1 MNFLEALSISS
12 QPFEVQNSMCAAKFD
27 SLNITDTTLRDAHQ
41 SLIAT
46 RLRTEDM
53 LPLARAI
60 DQAGFF
66 SVEAWGGATFDSC
79 IRFLNDDPWDRLRML
94 KAELKHT
101 PIQMLLRGQNLVGY
115 RHYPDDVVEKFVE
128 ASARNGVD
136 IFRVFDALNDIR
148 NMKKAMEEVK
158 NVGGHLQGAI
168 SYTTSPV
175 HSVATFIDM
184 AQELY
189 TLGCDSICIK
199 DMAGLI
205 MPHDARDLIAGI
217 KKTADVKVCL
227 HSHCTSGVAPLSY
240 QAAIDAG
247 VDILDTAMSP
257 FAFGTSQPP
266 TESIVASV
274 LGTPRDTGIDL
285 ITLRNVR
292 NICREMREKY
302 EPLFSAITDRV
313 DSDVL
318 IYQLPGG
325 MISNLVSQLKEQN
338 ALDRLDDVFHEV
350 PRVRKDLGYPP
361 LVTPTSQIVGTQ
373 AVFNV
378 LMDGERYRNVTR
390 EVKDYV
396 LGLYGRSP
404 APISPE
410 VRALIV
416 GDEEPVTVRPADL
429 LEPIYEQMRAQA
441 VEQGLVTR
449 DEDVL
454 TYILYPSIA
463 PSFLRG
469 ERQAEVIPE
478 AAAPAGPVGVADFPR
493 SMEVE
498 VDGEIFSVRIV
509 TVEGDS
515 VGASVCTPSAKE
527 RIPRGEVAGGV
538 KSNMQ
543 GMVLKVMFPRGSTV
557 KKGDTLIVLEA
568 MKMENPIRSPRDGTV
583 SEIFVDAGDVVQN
596 GDVLMVIE

>member
-1 MNFLEALSISS
+1 MISS
-12 QPFEVQNSMCAAKFD
+12 QPFEVYNSMCAAKFD

-60 DQAGFF
+60 DEVGFF

-79 IRFLNDDPWDRLRML
+79 IRFLNDDPWERLRVL
-94 KAELKHT
+94 KAELQRT

-148 NMKKAMEEVK
+148 NMKKAMAEVK
-158 NVGGHLQGAI
+158 NVGAHLQGAI

-175 HSVATFIDM
+175 HSVATFVEM
-184 AQELY
+184 AEELY
-189 TLGCDSICIK
+189 SLGCDSICIK

-205 MPHDARDLIAGI
+205 MPHDARDLITGI

-266 TESIVASV
+266 TESVVASV
-274 LGTPRDTGIDL
+274 AGTARDTGIDL
-285 ITLRNVR
+285 LPLRKVR
-292 NICREMREKY
+292 NTCREMREKY
-302 EPLFSAITDRV
+302 EPLFNSIADRV

-325 MISNLVSQLKEQN
+325 MISNLISQLKEQD
-338 ALDRLDDVFHEV
+338 ALDRLEEVFREIPH
-350 PRVRKDLGYPP
+350 VREDLGYPP

-378 LMDGERYRNVTR
+378 LMDGERYRNVTK

-404 APISPE
+404 APISLE
-410 VRALIV
+410 IQKMII
-416 GDEEPVTVRPADL
+416 GDEKPITVRPADQL
-429 LEPIYEQMRAQA
+429 APIYEQMKKEAM
-441 VEQGLVTR
+441 EQCLVNQE
-449 DEDVL
+449 EDVL
-454 TYILYPSIA
+454 TYILYPNIA
-463 PSFLRG
+463 PTFLRG
-469 ERQAEVIPE
+469 ECKAETIPE
-478 AAAPAGPVGVADFPR
+478 KAAAAPAGVAEIPR

-509 TVEGDS
+509 TVEGGS
-515 VGASVCTPSAKE
+515 VAAPSAAAASAGA
-527 RIPRGEVAGGV
+527 PRGDVAGGV

-543 GMVLKVMFPRGSTV
+543 GMVLKVMVQRGSAV

-568 MKMENPIRSPRDGTV
+568 MKMENPIPSPRDGTV

>member
-1 MNFLEALSISS
+1 
-12 QPFEVQNSMCAAKFD
+12 MCAAKSD
-27 SLNITDTTLRDAHQ
+27 SLHITDTTLRDAHQ

-60 DQAGFF
+60 DEVGFF

-79 IRFLNDDPWDRLRML
+79 IRFLNEDPWERLRVL
-94 KAELKHT
+94 KAELKRT

-136 IFRVFDALNDIR
+136 IFRVFDALNDVR
-148 NMKKAMEEVK
+148 NMKKAMAEIK
-158 NVGGHLQGAI
+158 NVGAHLQGAI

-175 HSVATFIDM
+175 HSVATFVDM
-184 AQELY
+184 AEELY
-189 TLGCDSICIK
+189 SLGCDSICIK

-205 MPHDARDLIAGI
+205 MPHDARDLITGI
-217 KKTADVKVCL
+217 KKRADVRVCL

-266 TESIVASV
+266 TESVVASV
-274 LGTPRDTGIDL
+274 AGTARDTGIDL
-285 ITLRNVR
+285 LPLRNVR
-292 NICREMREKY
+292 DICREMREKY
-302 EPLFSAITDRV
+302 GPLFNSIADRV

-325 MISNLVSQLKEQN
+325 MISNLVSQLKEQD
-338 ALDRLDDVFHEV
+338 ALDRLDEVFHEV
-350 PRVRKDLGYPP
+350 PRVREDLGYPP

-378 LMDGERYRNVTR
+378 LMGGERYRNVTK

-404 APISPE
+404 APINPE
-410 VRALIV
+410 IRKMII
-416 GDEEPVTVRPADL
+416 GDEKPITVRPADQL
-429 LEPIYEQMRAQA
+429 APIYEQMKREAM
-441 VEQGLVTR
+441 EQCLVNQE
-449 DEDVL
+449 EDVL
-454 TYILYPSIA
+454 TYILYPNIA
-463 PSFLRG
+463 PTFLRG
-469 ERQAEVIPE
+469 ECKAEAIPE
-478 AAAPAGPVGVADFPR
+478 KAAVTPASVAEIPR

-509 TVEGDS
+509 TVEG
-515 VGASVCTPSAKE
+515 GAVTASSAAPSAKE
-527 RIPRGEVAGGV
+527 VRPRGDVAGGV

-543 GMVLKVMFPRGSTV
+543 GMVLQVMVARGGAV
-557 KKGDTLIVLEA
+557 KKGDPLIVLEA
-568 MKMENPIRSPRDGTV
+568 MKMENPIPSPRDGTI
-583 SEIFVDAGDVVQN
+583 SEIFVNAGDVVQN

>member
-1 MNFLEALSISS
+1 LISS
-12 QPFEVQNSMCAAKFD
+12 QPFEVYKSMCAAKLC

-53 LPLARAI
+53 ISLARAI
-60 DQAGFF
+60 DEVGFF

-79 IRFLNDDPWDRLRML
+79 IRFLNDDPWERLRVL
-94 KAELKHT
+94 KAELRRT

-148 NMKKAMEEVK
+148 NMKKAMEEVR
-158 NVGGHLQGAI
+158 NVGAHLQGAI

-175 HSVATFIDM
+175 HSVATFVDM
-184 AQELY
+184 AEELY
-189 TLGCDSICIK
+189 SLGCDSICIK

-205 MPHDARDLIAGI
+205 MPHDARDLITGI
-217 KKTADVKVCL
+217 KKRADVMVNL

-257 FAFGTSQPP
+257 FALGTSQPP
-266 TESIVASV
+266 TESVVASV
-274 LGTPRDTGIDL
+274 AGTARDTGIDL
-285 ITLRNVR
+285 LPLRKVR

-302 EPLFSAITDRV
+302 EPLFNSIADRV

-325 MISNLVSQLKEQN
+325 MISNLVSQLKEQD
-338 ALDRLDDVFHEV
+338 ALDRLDEVFREI
-350 PRVRKDLGYPP
+350 PRVREDLGYPP

-378 LMDGERYRNVTR
+378 LMDGERYRNVTK

-396 LGLYGRSP
+396 RGLYGRSP
-404 APISPE
+404 APISLE
-410 VRALIV
+410 IRRMII

-429 LEPIYEQMRAQA
+429 LEPIYEQMKKEAEEQA
-441 VEQGLVTR
+441 LVTR

-454 TYILYPSIA
+454 TYILYPSVA

-478 AAAPAGPVGVADFPR
+478 KAPAAPVGVAEIPR

-498 VDGEIFSVRIV
+498 VDGEIFSVRII
-509 TVEGDS
+509 TVEGGS
-515 VGASVCTPSAKE
+515 VAAPSAAAPSA
-527 RIPRGEVAGGV
+527 RAPRGDVAGGV

-543 GMVLKVMFPRGSTV
+543 GMVLKVMTQRGSTV
-557 KKGDTLIVLEA
+557 RKGDTLIVLEA
-568 MKMENPIRSPRDGTV
+568 MKMENPIPSPRDGTV